1 MRTKGRE
8 AAMEQGR
15 CKIKPKVIYSILR
28 FISLLISNRM
38 SWRLSADVCLFIFL
52 PNPLKKKKSIASV
65 EHQNDCFIVDRIYS
79 PELKTQLLLYALSSL
94 FFFWHLAHFIPFCY
108 FELFF
113 HHYLQEAALA
123 CSR

>member
-15 CKIKPKVIYSILR
+15 CKIKPKVIYSILT

-52 PNPLKKKKSIASV
+52 LNPLKKKKVLHQWSIKMIASLLI
-65 EHQNDCFIVDRIYS
+65 EFILQN
-79 PELKTQLLLYALSSL
+79 
-94 FFFWHLAHFIPFCY
+94 
-108 FELFF
+108 
-113 HHYLQEAALA
+113 
-123 CSR
+123 